1 MLSLPRAFSIYSFRG
16 QFYETIF
23 LRKKQLKVRD
33 GHRTQKSE
41 FESSK
46 VRVHSKNQSSLV
58 LEFEFT
64 GESQSSLV
72 QKFEFA
78 KIIKVHE
85 FSSSSSLKKSEF
97 VSSRVRV
104 QPKSQR
110 SLVQKFAFG
119 KKSKVRQFSSS
130 LFPSSEFVSSKDH

>member
-1 MLSLPRAFSIYSFRG
+1 MH
-16 QFYETIF
+16 
-23 LRKKQLKVRD
+23 RD

-46 VRVHSKNQSSLV
+46 VRVHSKNQSSFV

-78 KIIKVHE
+78 KIIKVQE
-85 FSSSSSLKKSEF
+85 FWSSSS
-97 VSSRVRV
+97 
-104 QPKSQR
+104 
-110 SLVQKFAFG
+110 A
-119 KKSKVRQFSSS
+119 KKSKIISSKVRVRQKIESS
-130 LFPSSEFVSSKDH
+130 LVLEFAFP